1 VLLAAAGCGGGG
13 ATEGASA
20 KLETLTSVDQFKRA
34 FDADKGHARL
44 VLLLS
49 PT

>member
-1 VLLAAAGCGGGG
+1 VIASGCGGGQ
-13 ATEGASA
+13 ATREGSA
-20 KLETLTSVDQFKRA
+20 KLETLTSVDQFEHA
-34 FDADKGHARL
+34 FNDDRGHARL